1 MHASKRRGD
10 KSNSERRAPGSTT
23 SSTTT
28 ATAST
33 SLTSAFAALS
43 ADDIAFFDA
52 LIAHHLPAVASN
64 TGAGVADFASLK
76 AAYESAVRALPQHER
91 DSPHRWDTLLRLVQ
105 VRGRSWPER
114 WDAVR
119 MALGLSPRPSSS
131 SERDSDSSTSSMTLP
146 SEVRRQGSYSNS
158 RRGGARD
165 GDHHD
170 DDAAD
175 DSPSAGSN
183 ADTDSSSRHP
193 HTRAAHSQQRTRYGA
208 EMVTA
213 AAATPTSRVHFASS
227 SSTNATA
234 SAPTPTP
241 TPTARQRTLDALT
254 ARAGSLALA
263 AGSSAAATSGTRS
276 ADVTPRT
283 APRHTSNTPRR
294 VTVQDADEEDDTDDD
309 DLFADEDEDD
319 FNFGPRPG
327 SSSRSTAQVQ
337 PRRQPT
343 SQPQEAQPRRTS
355 GKAVLADLIRAVQRI
370 SVQDVP
376 QGETQASNHTHSQQ
390 QTKGNAS
397 GSASRHAP
405 STTRRPAPSLRASH
419 AELSRSFDQEQ
430 DSAPHHPSR
439 RVEDE
444 QAQRRHASKE
454 HLNAHQ
460 AHILAVV
467 QRARAERDRLRRG
480 SSRHGHGTGTG
491 TGTDTDTE
499 GGSQQQRQH
508 EAALVQAADDWGRR
522 VLLVKALSWWVTL
535 TRRSLARTTHVD
547 RVRSTFTL
555 HRALAHWLDATRARL
570 GLEQRS
576 ERIDEIRVLVGAWN
590 TWMERVRRRAERK
603 KDEKREEI
611 KASFRQIVN
620 LRNDNSRA
628 ALFRKW
634 REQYNTR
641 LADAVRREHLQRGA
655 LAVWTL
661 VTSKMTHLHVRQ
673 EQWDDRWASQTRA
686 SLWAVW
692 KAKVAEKVW
701 ERRMREKRKKEA
713 WEWWKK
719 AAELNNMASILE
731 RHRLLQSALSGWLRA
746 HALQQHLS
754 RAENIAQRWAARSL
768 KRRVLATW
776 SRALDAHRER
786 EESALRLRVQFD
798 LRHLRAVVVLWTL
811 REREGLLERVHL
823 ARRVGAALERWK
835 ARTREVETRYEAQ
848 EAVVVARRQ
857 EGLVRM
863 GWNRLRSAF
872 MLHSALSNA
881 AAAWARKRRVESA
894 LGVWRQVVERKRA
907 AAAEAER
914 KDAGVLLGGAWSTW
928 VAKMRE
934 RKARALEEEQKHKT
948 LRAAF
953 AQWQSRASLK
963 TAHRLAAIRART
975 HDAERTQRTFLSRW
989 TARIIRVRND
999 YYDAAARSDAR
1010 LVRLGWRKWTTTL
1023 IAHGEMLGLV
1033 DSFREVKEQ
1042 ERLARTFDTWFQR
1055 AYESLDRKAKYDEV
1069 VEAREGRLVRAA
1081 WDAWV
1086 DRRVDTALRSL
1097 EYQAVLVRKQAVL
1110 KRAFGRWKQRTQTL
1124 PAISFNLAK
1133 LKLRALDRWLE
1144 ALPRAQN
1151 RRLAIQLERDS
1162 VLPRFWSAWVQAAK
1176 VERNLRAAERFG
1188 GISMR
1193 KFKSVSGR
1201 VKMVASP
1208 PSHAHAQA
1216 GGPSPTVPSAGL
1228 IKAARSPAAAVPAIR
1243 YPASVG
1249 RAASPAPS
1257 SLFMAGGR
1265 RRRRWSLG
1273 PPRADDGEDG
1283 EDDDDGLGP

>member
-131 SERDSDSSTSSMTLP
+131 SERDSDSSASSMTLP
-146 SEVRRQGSYSNS
+146 SEVRRQGSNSNS

-165 GDHHD
+165 DDHHHD
-170 DDAAD
+170 DAAAD

-193 HTRAAHSQQRTRYGA
+193 RTRAANSQQRTRYGA
-208 EMVTA
+208 EAMTA

-241 TPTARQRTLDALT
+241 NARQRTLDALT

-263 AGSSAAATSGTRS
+263 AGSSAAATSGIRS

-283 APRHTSNTPRR
+283 APRHTSNTPRP
-294 VTVQDADEEDDTDDD
+294 VTVQDAAEEDDTDDD
-309 DLFADEDEDD
+309 DLFAHEDEDD

-327 SSSRSTAQVQ
+327 
-337 PRRQPT
+337 
-343 SQPQEAQPRRTS
+343 
-355 GKAVLADLIRAVQRI
+355 
-370 SVQDVP
+370 
-376 QGETQASNHTHSQQ
+376 
-390 QTKGNAS
+390 
-397 GSASRHAP
+397 
-405 STTRRPAPSLRASH
+405 PAPSLRASH

-430 DSAPHHPSR
+430 DSPPHHPSR
-439 RVEDE
+439 RAEDE

-480 SSRHGHGTGTG
+480 SSSRHGHGTGTG
-491 TGTDTDTE
+491 TGTDAETE

-508 EAALVQAADDWGRR
+508 EAALVQAADEWGRR

-555 HRALAHWLDATRARL
+555 HRALAHWLDATRARV

-692 KAKVAEKVW
+692 KAKVAEKMW

-776 SRALDAHRER
+776 SRALDAHRAR
-786 EESALRLRVQFD
+786 EESALRLRVQLD
-798 LRHLRAVVVLWTL
+798 LRHLRAVVLLWTL

-835 ARTREVETRYEAQ
+835 ARTREVETRFEAQ
-848 EAVVVARRQ
+848 EAVVVARRE

-863 GWNRLRSAF
+863 GWNRLQSAF

-928 VAKMRE
+928 VDKMRE

-953 AQWQSRASLK
+953 AQWKSCASLK

-1162 VLPRFWSAWVQAAK
+1162 VLSRFWSAWVQAAK

-1228 IKAARSPAAAVPAIR
+1228 IKAARSPAAAVPAFT

-1257 SLFMAGGR
+1257 SLFVAGGR

-1273 PPRADDGEDG
+1273 PPRADDGEDDG
-1283 EDDDDGLGP
+1283 DGLGP